1 MAESARGASGRIFL
15 NYRRE
20 ETAYAAGWLYDRL
33 AERFG
38 GGQIFKDVDSIEL
51 GDDFVEKITRAVG
64 SCDVLLALIGDR
76 WLTIKGADGRRRLDD
91 PEDFVRVEI
100 EAAMAR
106 DIRVVP
112 ILVAGA
118 TIPDAGV
125 VPPSL
130 ARLVRRQAL
139 ELSPS
144 RFDADLSRLL
154 RLLDSTLAEV
164 QAPPAGQRSGAA
176 EREAAERQDAEWR
189 AEREQ
194 VERREAEREARREAE
209 WRAEREEGELRARQE
224 AEREEGELRSRQEAE
239 REEAELP
246 VLVAGPIVLS
256 IPLLIFSLELLT
268 GHFSKPW
275 SLVVLCSAILGWA
288 VAAAENRR
296 HRILVWT
303 VALEFFFA
311 WFLIYAMYR
320 LNIGQIHRIHR
331 YLPPLAILAA
341 AGAIFSASLCIR
353 ALSKSTR
360 KRCPVYQ
367 LLPAFLICMTVG
379 LTATAI
385 GYAGEHYHSVE
396 TLHNIGPKFT
406 DIGVVFLFVAL
417 LLNLLAPLLALVR
430 RLHGSS
436 AGPMPR

>member
-20 ETAYAAGWLYDRL
+20 ETAYAAGWLYHRL
-33 AERFG
+33 AEHFG
-38 GGQIFKDVDSIEL
+38 GGQIFKDVDAIQP
-51 GDDFVEKITRAVG
+51 GDDFVQIITDAVG

-76 WLTIKGADGRRRLDD
+76 WLTITGADGRRRLED
-91 PEDFVRVEI
+91 PEDFVRAEI
-100 EAAMAR
+100 EAALAR
-106 DIRVVP
+106 NVRVVP

-118 TIPDAGV
+118 KMPDAGDL
-125 VPPSL
+125 PPSL
-130 ARLVRRQAL
+130 AKLVRRHAL

-144 RFDADLSRLL
+144 RFDADLSQLL
-154 RLLDSTLAEV
+154 GVLDSTLAET
-164 QAPPAGQRSGAA
+164 QAPPAGQRPGAA
-176 EREAAERQDAEWR
+176 EREAADRRRAEQEAAEQQDAKWR

-194 VERREAEREARREAE
+194 VERREAEWEARQKAE
-209 WRAEREEGELRARQE
+209 WEAQQKAEWEE
-224 AEREEGELRSRQEAE
+224 AER
-239 REEAELP
+239 P

-268 GHFSKPW
+268 GRSSNPW
-275 SLVVLCSAILGWA
+275 SLIVLCSAILGWA
-288 VAAAENRR
+288 VATAEHRR

-311 WFLIYAMYR
+311 WFLIYAVYR
-320 LNIGQIHRIHR
+320 LNIGNIHRIHR
-331 YLPPLAILAA
+331 HLPPLAILAA
-341 AGAIFSASLCIR
+341 AGAIFSVSLCPR
-353 ALSKSTR
+353 ALRKSIR
-360 KRCPVYQ
+360 KRWPMRQ

-436 AGPMPR
+436 AGSNLDLS